1 MCVWVSVSGDAL
13 NVCYSATGSRC
24 FWDLSLSFYVV
35 DMTGR
40 RTLDGVYIHC
50 VHAGFS

>member
-1 MCVWVSVSGDAL
+1 MCVCVPLGKRLWVLQGPVIESE
-13 NVCYSATGSRC
+13 
-24 FWDLSLSFYVV
+24 SFYVV

-50 VHAGFS
+50 IRAGFS